1 MNNRFCRQP
10 WSFVE
15 VHSDGKVWNCCPSWI
30 TKPMGNILEQ
40 SWEEVWNG
48 EIAQEYRQSMIDSTF
63 KNCIEKNCSHLLS
76 DNLTPG
82 SPVFD
87 KDEIDILWRKFKTI
101 DEVGPLVVNFCY
113 DGSCNLSC
121 PSYRNE
127 LYMCSP
133 KNDEYKKIEKIHN
146 IVINQIIKDA
156 YRLYI
161 TGSGDP
167 FASPFFR
174 NFLQTFD
181 KSKYKN
187 IGMIHLH
194 TNANLWT
201 KQMWE
206 SMNSV
211 HDLVKTIEISIDAG
225 TKKTYKKVRRNG
237 DWDLLMKN
245 LDYINTLNLQR
256 ITLSFVIQ
264 DENYKELTEFENLK
278 KRLNNIPEVRTHYHK
293 ILQWGH
299 MTDSQYE
306 EKAVWKKTHK
316 NYLDFKKTW
325 NNFLENVDKNTTTH
339 TLWGFK

>member
-1 MNNRFCRQP
+1 M
-10 WSFVE
+10 
-15 VHSDGKVWNCCPSWI
+15 
-30 TKPMGNILEQ
+30 
-40 SWEEVWNG
+40 
-48 EIAQEYRQSMIDSTF
+48 
-63 KNCIEKNCSHLLS
+63 
-76 DNLTPG
+76 
-82 SPVFD
+82 
-87 KDEIDILWRKFKTI
+87 
-101 DEVGPLVVNFCY
+101 
-113 DGSCNLSC
+113 SC
-121 PSYRNE
+121 RNE

-206 SMNSV
+206 SMSSI

-225 TKKTYKKVRRNG
+225 TKETYKKVRRNG

-264 DENYKELTEFENLK
+264 DENYKELTKFENLK

-339 TLWGFK
+339 TLWGFE